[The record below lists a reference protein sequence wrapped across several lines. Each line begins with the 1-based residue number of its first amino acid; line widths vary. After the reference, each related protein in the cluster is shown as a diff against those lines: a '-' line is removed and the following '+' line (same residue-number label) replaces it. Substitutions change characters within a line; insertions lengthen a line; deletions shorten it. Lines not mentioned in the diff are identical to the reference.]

1 MNDRDQPATR
11 SVRIIGSRLNGSPV
25 VTGDHNTVTVS
36 GGGSTPAD
44 ETIDIAAELA
54 AIRRLLEKLDTP
66 DHGKISRA
74 LADADDD
81 ADRDE
86 PDRDQVGRALD
97 RAIEYAAKAHGFA
110 AAVAGLRP
118 HLENAAAWLGTC
130 GPHLARTIGLG

>member
-1 MNDRDQPATR
+1 MSDRDQPATR
-11 SVRIIGSRLNGSPV
+11 SVRIIGSRLSRSPV

-36 GGGSTPAD
+36 GGGSPPA
-44 ETIDIAAELA
+44 EEAIDIAAELT
-54 AIRRLLEKLDTP
+54 AIRRLLETLETP
-66 DHGKISRA
+66 DQGKIGRA

-86 PDRDQVGRALD
+86 PDRDQVARSLD
-97 RAIEYAAKAHGFA
+97 RAIEYASKAHGFA

-118 HLENAAAWLGTC
+118 HLENAAAWLGTY